1 LDISKPMDPANN
13 TVEAAEL
20 QAGFKLNHY
29 FVSPATGEVSMH
41 ETVVTLEPKVMD
53 VLLALAA
60 SSGEVLS
67 AELLFSQVWPRSI
80 YSPVSVRRSINQLRK
95 VFNDTDKSLIKTH
108 PKRGYSLHASVELI
122 DANQQ
127 QKQSTSAP
135 TGKAVNKKH
144 LAAFGIAVICTLL
157 LFFFPPWATQQ
168 KWYLS
173 DLQPLTATAEQESYS
188 LFTPDSSSVVYLKQR
203 ADEQGNTSTE
213 LWLTSL
219 DRQQNRV
226 LYRSN
231 TPIEFFNW
239 VPVRDAKTAKFQ
251 LLLAS
256 QLTNS
261 VRFFSLSLSADYQ
274 VLATIPHFELSGN
287 QRLSPFFSNETQV
300 FFLARQA
307 NEHRLYKGD
316 LTTGQVDL
324 LFSPS
329 QQFSPYRIA
338 PSATKNSITMLGF
351 DEQRR
356 SQIKLLSTTTGEITD
371 LKTLDANWYFISYAS
386 SFSGYLLSDGKELF
400 HLNEQLQFSKLSFEN
415 YAFLHYPSLSPD
427 AQHLTFTQAKIKGN
441 IFRLDLVSHQATPL
455 TRSTMH
461 DWQGSYSPDQ
471 SKLAYVSNKNGH
483 SQIFVLDIK
492 SKTERLVYS
501 NSDQHLALSQP
512 VWSGDNTQLA
522 FARNDRLV
530 TINLADKEPMVQHF
544 DQVIGQPRQWLDPA
558 DDVVISQTSQPFTR
572 WYQFSVT
579 TEKQNQIAAS
589 NKFQVLN
596 KNQRFQIDNQQLQ
609 DAEGNPLFEVKSH
622 YRITQHFAK
631 STGIYLLLSQH
642 DSEEAT
648 QIWFFD
654 YSTQVCKQISSISLS
669 GKEISDLS
677 QQHLLYNSFEVEKDI
692 HTLKLNQ
699 R

>member
-1 LDISKPMDPANN
+1 MDISKPMNSANK

-20 QAGFKLNHY
+20 QAGFKLNQY
-29 FVSPATGEVSMH
+29 FISPATGEVSLH
-41 ETVVTLEPKVMD
+41 DTVVTLEPKVMD

-60 SSGEVLS
+60 SAGEVLS
-67 AELLFSQVWPRSI
+67 AEQLFSQVWPRSI

-95 VFNDTDKSLIKTH
+95 FFNDTDKSLIKTH
-108 PKRGYSLHASVELI
+108 PKRGYSLHASIELI
-122 DANQQ
+122 DAKPQ
-127 QKQSTSAP
+127 QKQSTKA
-135 TGKAVNKKH
+135 TAAKAVNKKY
-144 LAAFGIAVICTLL
+144 LGAFGVAVLCILL
-157 LFFFPPWATQQ
+157 LFLFAPWAMQQ

-188 LFTPDSSSVVYLKQR
+188 LFTPDSSSVVYLKQIV
-203 ADEQGNTSTE
+203 DKQGNTSSE

-219 DRQQNRV
+219 DRKQSRV

-256 QLTNS
+256 QLPKS
-261 VRFFSLSLSADYQ
+261 VRFFSLSLSDDYQ
-274 VLATIPHFELSGN
+274 VLATTHHFELSGN
-287 QRLSPFFSNETQV
+287 QSLSPFFGHETQV

-307 NEHRLYKGD
+307 DEHRLYKGD

-371 LKTLDANWYFISYAS
+371 LKTLDANWYFISYAC
-386 SFSGYLLSDGKELF
+386 SFNGYLLSDGKELF
-400 HLNEQLQFSKLSFEN
+400 HLNEQLQFNQLSFEN

-427 AQHLTFTQAKIKGN
+427 AQHLTFTQAKMKGN
-441 IFRLDLVSHQATPL
+441 IFSSDLVSSQLSQL
-455 TRSTMH
+455 THSTMH
-461 DWQGSYSPDQ
+461 DWQGSYSPDH

-492 SKTERLVYS
+492 SKTERLVYG

-512 VWSGDNTQLA
+512 VWSGDTTQLA
-522 FARNDRLV
+522 FARNERLV
-530 TINLADKEPMVQHF
+530 TINLAGKDPLVQHF
-544 DQVIGQPRQWLDPA
+544 DQVIGQPRQWLDPT
-558 DDVVISQTSQPFTR
+558 DDVVISQTSQPVHR
-572 WYQFSVT
+572 WYQFSVAT
-579 TEKQNQIAAS
+579 GKQKQIAAS

-596 KNQRFQIDNQQLQ
+596 KDQRFQIDQHQVQ
-609 DAEGNPLFEVKSH
+609 DADGNPLFEVNSD
-622 YRITQHFAK
+622 YRITQHFAQQ
-631 STGIYLLLSQH
+631 TGIYLLLVPH
-642 DSEEAT
+642 YPEEAT
-648 QIWFFD
+648 EVWFFD
-654 YSTQVCKQISSISLS
+654 YANKTCKQISSFSLR
-669 GKEISDLS
+669 GKDISDIS
-677 QQHLLYNSFEVEKDI
+677 QLQLLYNSFNVEKDI
-692 HTLKLNQ
+692 HTLKLKQ
-699 R
+699 

>member
-1 LDISKPMDPANN
+1 MDISKPMDPANK

-20 QAGFKLNHY
+20 QAGFKLNQY
-29 FVSPATGEVSMH
+29 FISPATGEASLH
-41 ETVVTLEPKVMD
+41 DTVVTLEPKVMD

-108 PKRGYSLHASVELI
+108 PKRGYSLHASIERL

-127 QKQSTSAP
+127 QKQSTKAP
-135 TGKAVNKKH
+135 TGKAQQH
-144 LAAFGIAVICTLL
+144 LAVFGVAVICTLL
-157 LFFFPPWATQQ
+157 LFLFNPQATQQ

-203 ADEQGNTSTE
+203 ADEQGNISTE
-213 LWLTSL
+213 LWLNSL

-261 VRFFSLSLSADYQ
+261 VHFFSLSLSEDYQ
-274 VLATIPHFELSGN
+274 VLATTPHFELSGN
-287 QRLSPFFSNETQV
+287 QSLSPFFSNETQV

-307 NEHRLYKGD
+307 DEHRLYKGD

-338 PSATKNSITMLGF
+338 PAATKNSITLLGF

-386 SFSGYLLSDGKELF
+386 SLSGYLLSDGKELF
-400 HLNEQLQFSKLSFEN
+400 HLNEQLQFSKLSFVN

-427 AQHLTFTQAKIKGN
+427 AQHLTFTQAKMKGN
-441 IFRLDLVSHQATPL
+441 IFSSDLVSTQLSQL
-455 TRSTMH
+455 TYSTMH
-461 DWQGSYSPDQ
+461 DWQGSYSADH

-492 SKTERLVYS
+492 SNTERLVYG

-512 VWSGDNTQLA
+512 VWSDDNSQLA
-522 FARNDRLV
+522 FARNARLV
-530 TINLADKEPMVQHF
+530 TINLAGKDPLVQHF
-544 DQVIGQPRQWLDPA
+544 DDVIGQPRQWLDPA
-558 DDVVISQTSQPFTR
+558 DNVLISQTSQPVTR
-572 WYQFSVT
+572 WYQFSVA

-596 KNQRFQIDNQQLQ
+596 KDQRFQIDQQQVQ
-609 DAEGNPLFEVKSH
+609 DAEGNTVFEVNSN

-631 STGIYLLLSQH
+631 SAGIYLLLTPH
-642 DSEEAT
+642 DSEEVAEV
-648 QIWFFD
+648 WFFD
-654 YSTQVCKQISSISLS
+654 YTTKVCKQISSISLS
-669 GKEISDLS
+669 GKDISDIS
-677 QQHLLYNSFEVEKDI
+677 QQQLLYNSFEVEKDI
-692 HTLKLNQ
+692 HTLKLKQ

>member
-1 LDISKPMDPANN
+1 MYISKPMDSANK

-20 QAGFKLNHY
+20 QAGFKLNQY
-29 FVSPATGEVSMH
+29 FISPATGEVSLH
-41 ETVVTLEPKVMD
+41 DTVVTLEPKVMD

-80 YSPVSVRRSINQLRK
+80 YSPVSVRRSINHLRK
-95 VFNDTDKSLIKTH
+95 IFNDTDKSLIKTH
-108 PKRGYSLHASVELI
+108 PKRGYSLHASIELI
-122 DANQQ
+122 NANPQ
-127 QKQSTSAP
+127 QKQSTKAP
-135 TGKAVNKKH
+135 VGKVVNKKH
-144 LAAFGIAVICTLL
+144 LVAFGVALIGILL
-157 LFFFPPWATQQ
+157 LFLFTPRAIQQ

-173 DLQPLTATAEQESYS
+173 DLQPLTATAEQESFS
-188 LFTPDSSSVVYLKQR
+188 QFTPDSSSVVYLKQR
-203 ADEQGNTSTE
+203 ADEQGNTNTE

-219 DRQQNRV
+219 DRKQNRI
-226 LYRSN
+226 LYSSN

-239 VPVRDAKTAKFQ
+239 VPIREAKTARFQ

-256 QLTNS
+256 RLTNS
-261 VRFFSLSLSADYQ
+261 MRFFSLSLSDDYQ
-274 VLATIPHFELSGN
+274 VLATTHHFELSGN
-287 QRLSPFFSNETQV
+287 QSLSPFFSNETQV

-307 NEHRLYKGD
+307 DEHRLYKGD

-338 PSATKNSITMLGF
+338 PSATKNTITLLGF

-386 SFSGYLLSDGKELF
+386 SFNGYLLSDGKELF

-427 AQHLTFTQAKIKGN
+427 ARHLTFTQSKIKGN
-441 IFRLDLVSHQATPL
+441 IFSLDLVSTQLSQL
-455 TRSTMH
+455 THSTMH
-461 DWQGSYSPDQ
+461 DWQGSYSPDH

-483 SQIFVLDIK
+483 SQIFVLDLK
-492 SKTERLVYS
+492 SNTERLVYG

-512 VWSGDNTQLA
+512 VWSGNNSQLA
-522 FARNDRLV
+522 FARNERLV
-530 TINLADKEPMVQHF
+530 TINLAVKDPLVQHF

-558 DDVVISQTSQPFTR
+558 DDVLISQTSQPFTR
-572 WYQFSVT
+572 WYQFFVA
-579 TEKQNQIAAS
+579 TEKQNQIAAT

-596 KNQRFQIDNQQLQ
+596 KIQRFQIDQQQVQ
-609 DAEGNPLFEVKSH
+609 DAEGNPLFEVKSN

-631 STGIYLLLSQH
+631 SAGIYLLLSPH
-642 DSEEAT
+642 DSEGTAEV
-648 QIWFFD
+648 WFFD
-654 YSTQVCKQISSISLS
+654 YSTKVCKQISSISLS
-669 GKEISDLS
+669 GKDISDIS
-677 QQHLLYNSFEVEKDI
+677 QHQLLYNSFEVEKDI
-692 HTLKLNQ
+692 HTLKLKQ

>member
-1 LDISKPMDPANN
+1 MYISKPMDSANKA
-13 TVEAAEL
+13 VEAAEL

-29 FVSPATGEVSMH
+29 FISPATGEVSLH
-41 ETVVTLEPKVMD
+41 DTVVTLEPKVMD

-67 AELLFSQVWPRSI
+67 AEQLFSQVWPRSI

-95 VFNDTDKSLIKTH
+95 VFNDADKSLIKTH
-108 PKRGYSLHASVELI
+108 PKRGYSLHAKLELI
-122 DANQQ
+122 DANPQ
-127 QKQSTSAP
+127 QKQSTKAP
-135 TGKAVNKKH
+135 AVKAVNKKY
-144 LAAFGIAVICTLL
+144 LGAFGVAVLCTLL
-157 LFFFPPWATQQ
+157 LFFFTPWAMQQ

-188 LFTPDSSSVVYLKQR
+188 LFTPDSSSVVYLKQIV
-203 ADEQGNTSTE
+203 DKQGNTSSE

-219 DRQQNRV
+219 DRKQSRV

-256 QLTNS
+256 QLPNS
-261 VRFFSLSLSADYQ
+261 VRFFSLSLSDDYQ

-287 QRLSPFFSNETQV
+287 QSLSPFFSNETQV

-338 PSATKNSITMLGF
+338 PSATKNTITLLGF

-400 HLNEQLQFSKLSFEN
+400 HLNEQLQFNPLSFEN

-427 AQHLTFTQAKIKGN
+427 AQHLTFTQAKMKGN
-441 IFRLDLVSHQATPL
+441 IFSSDLVSSQLSQL
-455 TRSTMH
+455 TSSTMH
-461 DWQGSYSPDQ
+461 DWQGSYSADH

-483 SQIFVLDIK
+483 SQMFVLDIK
-492 SKTERLVYS
+492 SKTERLVYG

-512 VWSGDNTQLA
+512 IWSGDTTQLA
-522 FARNDRLV
+522 FARNERLV
-530 TINLADKEPMVQHF
+530 TINLAGKEPLVQHF
-544 DQVIGQPRQWLDPA
+544 DQVIGQPRQWLDPT
-558 DDVVISQTSQPFTR
+558 DDVVISQTSQPVNR
-572 WYQFSVT
+572 WYQFSVA
-579 TEKQNQIAAS
+579 TEKQKQIAAS

-596 KNQRFQIDNQQLQ
+596 KDQRFQIDQHQVQ
-609 DAEGNPLFEVKSH
+609 DADGHPLFEVNSD

-631 STGIYLLLSQH
+631 SAGIYLLLTPH
-642 DSEEAT
+642 DSEEVAEV
-648 QIWFFD
+648 WFFD
-654 YSTQVCKQISSISLS
+654 YTTKVCKQISSISLS
-669 GKEISDLS
+669 GKDISDIS
-677 QQHLLYNSFEVEKDI
+677 QLQLLYNSFNVEKDI
-692 HTLKLNQ
+692 HTLKLKQ
-699 R
+699 